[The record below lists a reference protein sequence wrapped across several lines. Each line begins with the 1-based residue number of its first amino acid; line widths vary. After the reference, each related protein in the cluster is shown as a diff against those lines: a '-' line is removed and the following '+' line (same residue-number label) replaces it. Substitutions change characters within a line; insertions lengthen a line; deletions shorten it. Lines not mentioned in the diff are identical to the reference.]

1 MVCKNVNLVHRR
13 SYERTGLSTKRST
26 KQVGPCT
33 IIEVSI
39 PIGQPVFAKINT
51 SLHILISAGCIQT
64 VIRILGIKRIPPW
77 SQSMAQQNG
86 TKVLQAIACHCMPLH
101 HVNCIT
107 LHPPKLHGCSSNI
120 FETRALF
127 VCLLQGVHVAAN
139 KMSYGSYFIFLGCFQ
154 DVLTSDPIQVKDVMQ
169 LIVCKEVMH
178 RHVWRAWRQQIK
190 NWKKHGRDWE
200 NAKQESSHYSIFLK
214 MEKLRT
220 TCKARTHSKRDITEW
235 TIYDY
240 IISMIYKEV
249 QQERKLERGKRQ
261 KQVLQGTHP
270 AKASSPTRPAWRHDM
285 SYI

>member
-1 MVCKNVNLVHRR
+1 MYHHWSINSHWPASFCKN
-13 SYERTGLSTKRST
+13 K
-26 KQVGPCT
+26 
-33 IIEVSI
+33 
-39 PIGQPVFAKINT
+39 
-51 SLHILISAGCIQT
+51 HILTHPYQRWLYTNCHKNPRNQKNST
-64 VIRILGIKRIPPW
+64 LK
-77 SQSMAQQNG
+77 SKHG
-86 TKVLQAIACHCMPLH
+86 TTKWNESTPGHCMPLH